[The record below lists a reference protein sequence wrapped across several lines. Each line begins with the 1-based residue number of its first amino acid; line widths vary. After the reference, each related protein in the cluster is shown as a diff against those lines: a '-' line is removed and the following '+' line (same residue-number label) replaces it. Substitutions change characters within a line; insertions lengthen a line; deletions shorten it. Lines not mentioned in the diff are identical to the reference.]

1 MDVHDK
7 LDEITQYVEDAR
19 AMPMSASALV
29 NRVELLGL
37 LDELRDLLP
46 EELHHADLLLSD
58 REAVVEQGRARAEE
72 LLAEAQTEHDRLV
85 EQTEVVRAARER
97 AAQVQQ
103 QAQAEATRLLTEAD
117 DYVDRKLGEFEVAL
131 DKLVQQVQ
139 RGRHHL
145 SERSA
150 ADRARG
156 YVDDVETGAD
166 DVSGADREADHD
178 ADHGNEDEGGHR
190 VERWGG
196 GEHGSGGLGEDADV
210 R

>member
-1 MDVHDK
+1 VDVHDK

-37 LDELRDLLP
+37 LDELRELIP

-58 REAVVEQGRARAEE
+58 REAVVEQGRAQAEQ
-72 LLAEAQTEHDRLV
+72 LLIQAQAEHDRLV
-85 EQTEVVRAARER
+85 EQTEVVQAARER
-97 AAQVQQ
+97 AAQVQL

-139 RGRHHL
+139 RGRQHL
-145 SERSA
+145 SDRSA
-150 ADRARG
+150 ADRARSI
-156 YVDDVETGAD
+156 VEGEAPAD
-166 DVSGADREADHD
+166 DAHHADGAAGPDDDTEGTDGAHG
-178 ADHGNEDEGGHR
+178 DHGTGD
-190 VERWGG
+190 
-196 GEHGSGGLGEDADV
+196 HGSGELGDGAVV